1 MSLIFALFNETPFF
15 IPLSSWTGWLGI
27 FIWLTILGYLLYR
40 IRNLQNKWR
49 NHDRRIFAVLAIAT
63 PATSF
68 FVGLL
73 LNEAG
78 LLSLPGMTIEL
89 FGMALM
95 LFSALP
101 WVLAAGL
108 LGPIA
113 AACLA
118 GLSGIILGFWSTHT
132 YFTPFELIFT
142 AVLFSL
148 AMQQSYRTFWFK
160 WLRHPL
166 VAALGLSLVYPL
178 IFIANTLFVIDGMLA
193 AKLDYAFMHV
203 RTSSLLFAVPLVIA
217 GIVGEIL
224 MAFFEKSWGGQPPW
238 KPSPAERNLEA
249 RFYFFLMPLLA
260 ILLLIFVAGDWLVA
274 GKAAERMLRQR
285 MESAAE
291 VAADGVP
298 LFLGTGQSLILQIAS
313 DLASLTPSDY
323 QAALDDHLYSLPYF
337 HQLFVLDHNSNAFAG
352 YPQADFSAVLSS
364 PEEQLGIDLALDGIP
379 VQVYVILPFDEI
391 DHSQLSFLA
400 AIVDQ
405 ETAEKRVLIGRT
417 DFASN
422 PFVESILNN
431 LNSMDDMGG
440 VGLLVDENGNVLHH
454 SEVDHTISKI
464 SSRTIDVSDFYYEP
478 APDGT
483 RQYVF
488 VQPTLGRPWGVIM
501 MVPAQQVQQLALD
514 IALPL
519 LLVILLLAGIATIL
533 LRISLRVIT
542 SSLRSLTIE
551 AERIAQGQLDHVL
564 QIGDSDEIGRLRYS
578 FEQMRVSLKA
588 RLDELNRLL
597 LVSQGVAASLEI
609 ETAVRPILE
618 SALSMGATSARVV
631 LTSNMVP
638 GINDGSTP
646 PRLGLGRD
654 TKLYSY
660 YDDQI
665 LSVMV
670 NNGHKQL
677 VLTNPARTPLLE
689 FGPKAPRLGS
699 LLAVALF
706 HERLHYGVLW
716 LGYDQPHTFTNEEV
730 QFFTTIAG
738 QAALA
743 ASHAHLLMTA
753 EFEHGRLA
761 AILESTP
768 DPVLVTDQHDRL
780 LLVNPTACQVLGMS
794 KESSV
799 GEPVENVIAQ
809 DSLIDLLRLS
819 TEADDSVE
827 LTLPNEKIYIATA
840 SNILA
845 EGQCIGRVCVL
856 QDITYFKEL
865 NALKSE
871 FVATVSH
878 DLRSPLS
885 LMRGYV
891 TMLEMVGDLNPQQM
905 DYVLK
910 IGVGIDSISRLIGN
924 LLDVGRIEAGIGLQL
939 EMVLVRDMI
948 EHVIDA
954 AQMQANQKRVQLH
967 VEIPENLPPLIEG
980 DQALL
985 QQALLNLVE
994 NAVKYTISGRSVWV
1008 HVTARQHMMI
1018 FAVQDAGIGISPVDQ
1033 PRLFEKFY
1041 RTTDSQ
1047 GKKERGTGLGLA
1059 IVKSIIERHQGQV
1072 GVESQLGTG
1081 SIFYFEIPLRQS
1093 DL

>member
-1 MSLIFALFNETPFF
+1 MSLIFALFNESPFF

-27 FIWLTILGYLLYR
+27 FVWLSILGFLLYR
-40 IRNLQNKWR
+40 IRNFQNNWR
-49 NHDRRIFAVLAIAT
+49 KQGGRIFAVLAIST
-63 PATSF
+63 PITSF
-68 FVGLL
+68 FVGVL
-73 LNEAG
+73 LNEPG
-78 LLSLPGMTIEL
+78 LLSLPGMTIDS

-101 WVLAAGL
+101 WVLAAGI
-108 LGPIA
+108 LGPMA

-132 YFTPFELIFT
+132 YFSPFEFIFT
-142 AVLFSL
+142 AVIFSL
-148 AMQQSYRTFWFK
+148 AMQQRYRTNWFK

-166 VAALGLSLVYPL
+166 VASIGLSLIYPL
-178 IFIANTLFVIDGMLA
+178 IFVANTLFVIDGILA
-193 AKLDYAFMHV
+193 VKLDFALIHV

-217 GIVGEIL
+217 GLVGEIL

-260 ILLLIFVAGDWLVA
+260 FLLLIFVAGDWLVA
-274 GKAAERMLRQR
+274 GRAAERMLRQR

-313 DLASLTPSDY
+313 DLALLPPSDY
-323 QAALDDHLYSLPYF
+323 QASLDDHLYSVPYF
-337 HQLFVLDHNSNAFAG
+337 HQLFVLDDDGNAFAG
-352 YPQADFSAVLSS
+352 YPQANFSAVLSS
-364 PEEQLGIDLALDGIP
+364 PEEQLGIALALDGIP
-379 VQVYVILPFDEI
+379 IQVYVILPFDEI
-391 DHSQLSFLA
+391 DRTQLSFLA

-405 ETAEKRVLIGRT
+405 ETAEKFVLIGRT

-431 LNSMDDMGG
+431 LSSMDDMGG

-454 SEVDHTISKI
+454 SAVDHTISKV
-464 SSRTIDVSDFYYEP
+464 STRAIDVSDFYNEP

-483 RQYVF
+483 RQFVY
-488 VQPTLGRPWGVIM
+488 VQPTLGHPWGVIM
-501 MVPAQQVQQLALD
+501 MVPAQQAQQLALD

-519 LLVILLLAGIATIL
+519 LLVILVLAGIGAIL
-533 LRISLRVIT
+533 LSISLRVIT
-542 SSLRSLTIE
+542 SSLRSLTVE
-551 AERIAQGQLDHVL
+551 AERIAQGQLDHAL
-564 QIGDSDEIGRLRYS
+564 QVGGSDEIGRLRYS

-631 LTSNMVP
+631 FTSNLVP
-638 GINDGSTP
+638 GINDRSTP

-743 ASHAHLLMTA
+743 ASNAHLLMTA

-780 LLVNPTACQVLGMS
+780 LLVNPTACQVLGMG

-799 GEPVENVIAQ
+799 GEPIENYFGRGAVYW
-809 DSLIDLLRLS
+809 SCLRF
-819 TEADDSVE
+819 TR
-827 LTLPNEKIYIATA
+827 Y
-840 SNILA
+840 
-845 EGQCIGRVCVL
+845 
-856 QDITYFKEL
+856 
-865 NALKSE
+865 
-871 FVATVSH
+871 
-878 DLRSPLS
+878 
-885 LMRGYV
+885 YV
-891 TMLEMVGDLNPQQM
+891 FQ
-905 DYVLK
+905 
-910 IGVGIDSISRLIGN
+910 
-924 LLDVGRIEAGIGLQL
+924 RI
-939 EMVLVRDMI
+939 
-948 EHVIDA
+948 
-954 AQMQANQKRVQLH
+954 KC
-967 VEIPENLPPLIEG
+967 
-980 DQALL
+980 
-985 QQALLNLVE
+985 
-994 NAVKYTISGRSVWV
+994 S
-1008 HVTARQHMMI
+1008 
-1018 FAVQDAGIGISPVDQ
+1018 
-1033 PRLFEKFY
+1033 
-1041 RTTDSQ
+1041 
-1047 GKKERGTGLGLA
+1047 
-1059 IVKSIIERHQGQV
+1059 
-1072 GVESQLGTG
+1072 
-1081 SIFYFEIPLRQS
+1081 
-1093 DL
+1093 